1 MVGVAF
7 LRRSGSPRLKRAS
20 GPKKKI
26 GGRTAIKMDF
36 RSKLVYAFNT
46 FFGDFLNHAKTVDET
61 IKKRLRKKYRV
72 IDRSANAILLDFC
85 REAKKAGVY
94 EAVAD
99 TSSSPDKMLETR
111 AVLDMHVAQAMPL
124 GDVLAKADE
133 PAKAA
138 VLGDVA
144 MMCGVSRLYDELC
157 DEVEGESAVLEA
169 LFERLM
175 EAIAMSNDGRA
186 YEQAFKG
193 IVDDEI
199 SGLFRGILHR
209 VAGASPSAVAREGE
223 GGVGTGEGGVGAG
236 MEEIMTQMKN
246 SKLGEIAEEISQTI
260 DKDKLAE
267 AFSGGDGME
276 SVIQGLMT
284 GQNVGMI
291 GDLVQKVGDKI
302 NAKLQNGDIKE
313 EDLLKDAFSL
323 MGKMKDFSK

>member
-1 MVGVAF
+1 
-7 LRRSGSPRLKRAS
+7 
-20 GPKKKI
+20 
-26 GGRTAIKMDF
+26 MDF
-36 RSKLVYAFNT
+36 RGKLVYAFNT
-46 FFGDFLNHAKTVDET
+46 FFGDFLNHAKTVDDT
-61 IKKRLRKKYRV
+61 IKKRLRKRYRV
-72 IDRSANAILLDFC
+72 IDRSANAILLEFC
-85 REAKKAGVY
+85 KEAKKAGVY
-94 EAVAD
+94 EAVAE
-99 TSSSPDKMLETR
+99 TCSPDKMLETP

-124 GDVLAKADE
+124 GDVIAKADE
-133 PAKAA
+133 ATKSA

-186 YEQAFKG
+186 YEPAFKG

-209 VAGASPSAVAREGE
+209 VAGASPCAVAREGG
-223 GGVGTGEGGVGAG
+223 GGVGGVGDVGAG

-291 GDLVQKVGDKI
+291 GDLVQQVGDKI
-302 NAKLQNGDIKE
+302 NAKLQNGDMKE

>member
-1 MVGVAF
+1 
-7 LRRSGSPRLKRAS
+7 
-20 GPKKKI
+20 
-26 GGRTAIKMDF
+26 MDF

-61 IKKRLRKKYRV
+61 IKKRLRKRYRV
-72 IDRSANAILLDFC
+72 IDRSANAILLEFC

-99 TSSSPDKMLETR
+99 TSSSSPDKMLETR

-186 YEQAFKG
+186 YEPAFKG

-209 VAGASPSAVAREGE
+209 VAGASPCVGE
-223 GGVGTGEGGVGAG
+223 GGSASDLGGGGAS
-236 MEEIMTQMKN
+236 MEEVMTQMKN

-260 DKDKLAE
+260 DKEKLAE

-302 NAKLQNGDIKE
+302 NAKLQNGDMKE

>member
-1 MVGVAF
+1 
-7 LRRSGSPRLKRAS
+7 
-20 GPKKKI
+20 
-26 GGRTAIKMDF
+26 MDF
-36 RSKLVYAFNT
+36 RGKLVYAFNT
-46 FFGDFLNHAKTVDET
+46 FFGDFLNHAKNVDET
-61 IKKRLRKKYRV
+61 IKKRLKKRYRV
-72 IDRSANAILLDFC
+72 IDRSANAILLEFC
-85 REAKKAGVY
+85 RAAEKAGAY

-99 TSSSPDKMLETR
+99 TSSPDAMLETP

-124 GDVLAKADE
+124 RDVIAKADG

-144 MMCGVSRLYDELC
+144 MMCGVARLYDELC

-175 EAIAMSNDGRA
+175 EAITMSNDGRE
-186 YEQAFKG
+186 YEQAFNG

-199 SGLFRGILHR
+199 AGLFHGILHR
-209 VAGASPSAVAREGE
+209 VAGASPCEEVDAGAGGE
-223 GGVGTGEGGVGAG
+223 PG
-236 MEEIMTQMKN
+236 MEEILTQMKN

-260 DKDKLAE
+260 DKDKLAQ

-291 GDLVQKVGDKI
+291 GDLVQQVGDRI
-302 NAKLQNGDIKE
+302 NAKLQNGDMKE

>member
-1 MVGVAF
+1 
-7 LRRSGSPRLKRAS
+7 
-20 GPKKKI
+20 
-26 GGRTAIKMDF
+26 
-36 RSKLVYAFNT
+36 
-46 FFGDFLNHAKTVDET
+46 
-61 IKKRLRKKYRV
+61 
-72 IDRSANAILLDFC
+72 
-85 REAKKAGVY
+85 
-94 EAVAD
+94 
-99 TSSSPDKMLETR
+99 MLETR

-124 GDVLAKADE
+124 GDVIAKADE
-133 PAKAA
+133 VTKAA

-186 YEQAFKG
+186 YEPAFKG

-209 VAGASPSAVAREGE
+209 VAGASPCAVAGE
-223 GGVGTGEGGVGAG
+223 GGGDVGGVGDVGAG

-291 GDLVQKVGDKI
+291 GDLVQQVGDKI
-302 NAKLQNGDIKE
+302 NAKLQNGDMKE

>member
-1 MVGVAF
+1 
-7 LRRSGSPRLKRAS
+7 
-20 GPKKKI
+20 
-26 GGRTAIKMDF
+26 MDF

-61 IKKRLRKKYRV
+61 IKKRLRKRYRV
-72 IDRSANAILLDFC
+72 IDRSANAILLEFC
-85 REAKKAGVY
+85 REAKKAGAY

-99 TSSSPDKMLETR
+99 TSSPDKMLETR

-209 VAGASPSAVAREGE
+209 VAGASPCEGDGGSASASASTSDL
-223 GGVGTGEGGVGAG
+223 GGGAN
-236 MEEIMTQMKN
+236 MEEIMAQMKN
-246 SKLGEIAEEISQTI
+246 SKLGEIAEEISRTI
-260 DKDKLAE
+260 DKEKLAE

-291 GDLVQKVGDKI
+291 GELVQKVGDKI
-302 NAKLQNGDIKE
+302 NAKLQNGDMKE